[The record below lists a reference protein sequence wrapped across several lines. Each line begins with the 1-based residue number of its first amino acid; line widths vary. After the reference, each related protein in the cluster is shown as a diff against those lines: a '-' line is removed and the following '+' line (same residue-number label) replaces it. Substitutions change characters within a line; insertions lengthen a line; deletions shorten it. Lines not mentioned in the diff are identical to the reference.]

1 MVAGTVVELLFLR
14 LLLLLLLLPF
24 LLGVREQRRLTIVI
38 VTVGDGTTR
47 QLVGFL
53 FVCKRN
59 CGK

>member
-14 LLLLLLLLPF
+14 LLLLLLLPF